1 MLRSVLRAS
10 VLVLVEIREAR
21 YLKSVEDADGIPQE
35 GFEALSDDLVY
46 QGLHALEHNLRDNP
60 EEEASEDDIRI
71 YKAYKHL
78 VIW

>member
-10 VLVLVEIREAR
+10 VLVLIEMRESR
-21 YLKSVEDADGIPQE
+21 YLQSVEDADGIPQE
-35 GFEALSDDLVY
+35 CFESLSDDLVY
-46 QGLHALEHNLRDNP
+46 QGLHALEQNLKDNP
-60 EEEASEDDIRI
+60 EDEASADDIRI

>member
-10 VLVLVEIREAR
+10 VLVLVEIRESR
-21 YLKSVEDADGIPQE
+21 YLKSIEDADGIPQD

-46 QGLHALEHNLRDNP
+46 QGLHALERNLKDNP
-60 EEEASEDDIRI
+60 EGEASDDDVRI

>member
-10 VLVLVEIREAR
+10 VLVLVELRESR
-21 YLKSVEDADGIPQE
+21 YLKSIEDAEGIPQD

-46 QGLHALEHNLRDNP
+46 QGLHALEQNLKDNP
-60 EEEASEDDIRI
+60 GGEASEDDIRI

>member
-1 MLRSVLRAS
+1 MLRSVLRAA
-10 VLVLVEIREAR
+10 VLVLIEMRESR
-21 YLKSVEDADGIPQE
+21 YLKSIEDADGIPQE

-46 QGLHALEHNLRDNP
+46 QGLHALERYLRDNP
-60 EEEASEDDIRI
+60 EGEASADDIRI

>member
-10 VLVLVEIREAR
+10 VLVLIELREAR
-21 YLKSVEDADGIPQE
+21 YLKSIEDADGIPQE

-46 QGLHALEHNLRDNP
+46 QGLHALERNLRDNP
-60 EEEASEDDIRI
+60 EGEASGDDIRI